1 MVYMTPEELGWRPYV
16 QSWIPR
22 IYPDD
27 TILHDEHKEQIL
39 ALFEATIEPAFEKIR
54 NLKLIEY
61 IRTVEIQRVANVCNF
76 LEILL
81 TPLHGFKGEKEEK
94 KKSLN
99 FFFCFAYIWGIG
111 ASLDSFG

>member
-1 MVYMTPEELGWRPYV
+1 
-16 QSWIPR
+16 
-22 IYPDD
+22 
-27 TILHDEHKEQIL
+27 
-39 ALFEATIEPAFEKIR
+39 
-54 NLKLIEY
+54 LKLIEY

-76 LEILL
+76 LEVLL